1 MNDHAG
7 AAEAPADVEAGAALL
22 LYLGEASAG
31 LGRKTGRPEFI
42 DKLLTNLLHAY
53 AVP

>member
-7 AAEAPADVEAGAALL
+7 ATEAPADVEAGAGRLI
-22 LYLGEASAG
+22 YSGEASAG